1 MPNVT
6 HFLKS
11 FKTPIIFAVI
21 SILIYYSF
29 AYNLER
35 TEYAKLISLYL
46 ILFFLFFKIVGNERI
61 STNSLIWLSF
71 GFRAIFLLAI
81 PNLSQDFYRFIWDG
95 RMILEGFNPY
105 LYTPEFFISKSNSPI
120 NQAQILYDGM
130 GVLNGSHFTNYPPLN
145 QLCFV
150 ITNLFTKHSILGS
163 IVGLRFLITAADYGT
178 LFFGKKL
185 LKRLELPEKNI
196 FLYFLNPFVIIELT
210 GNLHF
215 EGVMI
220 FFLVWSLYLLDVGR
234 WKFAAL
240 VLALSISVKLIPLL
254 FLPLFF
260 QKLGWKKSVI
270 FYSIIGIVTILLFTP
285 FYSAQFLINYSE
297 TVGLWFQNFEF
308 NGSLY
313 LVLREIGYLIRGYN
327 EIAIIGTYTAVFV
340 FIVIVSMG
348 LFRNNNQM
356 VSLITGM
363 LLALSIYYFTAT
375 TVHPWYVATL
385 LFLCIF
391 TSYKFPLVWSL
402 TIILSYLTYIGIG
415 NAEKTENL
423 WVIGLEYLLVYG
435 VFVWELFVKQTNK
448 KVL

>member
-1 MPNVT
+1 M
-6 HFLKS
+6 
-11 FKTPIIFAVI
+11 
-21 SILIYYSF
+21 
-29 AYNLER
+29 
-35 TEYAKLISLYL
+35 
-46 ILFFLFFKIVGNERI
+46 
-61 STNSLIWLSF
+61 
-71 GFRAIFLLAI
+71 
-81 PNLSQDFYRFIWDG
+81 
-95 RMILEGFNPY
+95 
-105 LYTPEFFISKSNSPI
+105 
-120 NQAQILYDGM
+120 
-130 GVLNGSHFTNYPPLN
+130 
-145 QLCFV
+145 
-150 ITNLFTKHSILGS
+150 
-163 IVGLRFLITAADYGT
+163 
-178 LFFGKKL
+178 
-185 LKRLELPEKNI
+185 
-196 FLYFLNPFVIIELT
+196 
-210 GNLHF
+210 
-215 EGVMI
+215 
-220 FFLVWSLYLLDVGR
+220 
-234 WKFAAL
+234 
-240 VLALSISVKLIPLL
+240 
-254 FLPLFF
+254 
-260 QKLGWKKSVI
+260 
-270 FYSIIGIVTILLFTP
+270 
-285 FYSAQFLINYSE
+285 
-297 TVGLWFQNFEF
+297 WFQNFEF

>member
-1 MPNVT
+1 LALLWV
-6 HFLKS
+6 
-11 FKTPIIFAVI
+11 
-21 SILIYYSF
+21 
-29 AYNLER
+29 
-35 TEYAKLISLYL
+35 
-46 ILFFLFFKIVGNERI
+46 
-61 STNSLIWLSF
+61 
-71 GFRAIFLLAI
+71 RAIFLLAI

-163 IVGLRFLITAADYGT
+163 IVGLRFLIIAADYGT